1 MMEEDKMLELLMP
14 KVVDAIMFFDVGLFV

>member
-1 MMEEDKMLELLMP
+1 MEEDKMLELLMP